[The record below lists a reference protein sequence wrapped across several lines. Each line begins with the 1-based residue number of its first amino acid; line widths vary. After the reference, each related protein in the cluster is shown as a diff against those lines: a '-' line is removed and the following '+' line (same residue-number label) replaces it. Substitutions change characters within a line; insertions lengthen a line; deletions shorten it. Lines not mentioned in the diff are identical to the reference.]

1 MKPLQTAMM
10 LVTMLLAAPMANAA
24 DQATPDEAKAMA
36 IKAVEYLKSAGPEKA
51 FAEFDAKDGRW
62 HDRDLYVTVLDSN
75 GVAVAQGNNPG
86 LVGKSVIDL
95 RDVDGESFARGMI
108 AVKDASWVN
117 FKWQNPVTKA
127 VEPKTSYEVRVGEY
141 VVGVGAYSK

>member
-1 MKPLQTAMM
+1 MKPLPTAMM

-86 LVGKSVIDL
+86 LVGAISNGRTRSPKRSSPRPRTRSALVNMWS
-95 RDVDGESFARGMI
+95 E
-108 AVKDASWVN
+108 WV
-117 FKWQNPVTKA
+117 PTRS
-127 VEPKTSYEVRVGEY
+127 EG
-141 VVGVGAYSK
+141 

>member
-1 MKPLQTAMM
+1 MKPLPTAMM
-10 LVTMLLAAPMANAA
+10 LVTMLLAAPMASAA
-24 DQATPDEAKAMA
+24 DQATPDEAKAIA

-95 RDVDGESFARGMI
+95 RDVDGKSFAREMI

-141 VVGVGAYSK
+141 GGGVGAYSK

>member
-95 RDVDGESFARGMI
+95 RDVDGKSVAREMI

>member
-1 MKPLQTAMM
+1 MKPLPTAMM

-24 DQATPDEAKAMA
+24 GQATPDEAEAMA
-36 IKAVEYLKSAGPEKA
+36 IKAAEYLKSAGSEKA
-51 FAEFDAKDGRW
+51 YAEFDAKDGRW

>member
-1 MKPLQTAMM
+1 MKPLPTAMM

-62 HDRDLYVTVLDSN
+62 HDRVLYVTVLDSN

-95 RDVDGESFARGMI
+95 RDVDGKSFAREMI

>member
-95 RDVDGESFARGMI
+95 RDVDGKSFAREMI

>member
-1 MKPLQTAMM
+1 MM

-95 RDVDGESFARGMI
+95 RDVDGKSFAREMI

>member
-24 DQATPDEAKAMA
+24 GQATPDEAEAMA
-36 IKAVEYLKSAGPEKA
+36 IKAAEYLKSAGSEKA
-51 FAEFDAKDGRW
+51 YAEFDAKDGRW

>member
-1 MKPLQTAMM
+1 M
-10 LVTMLLAAPMANAA
+10 
-24 DQATPDEAKAMA
+24 
-36 IKAVEYLKSAGPEKA
+36 
-51 FAEFDAKDGRW
+51 
-62 HDRDLYVTVLDSN
+62 TVLDSN

-95 RDVDGESFARGMI
+95 RDVDGKSFAREMI

>member
-95 RDVDGESFARGMI
+95 RDVDGKSFARGMI

>member
-1 MKPLQTAMM
+1 MKPLPTAMM

-95 RDVDGESFARGMI
+95 RDVDGKSFAREMI

>member
-1 MKPLQTAMM
+1 MKPLPTAMM

-24 DQATPDEAKAMA
+24 DQATPDEAKAIA